1 MTDSKHSDGN
11 GLTDPEKSQTSG
23 NADTGLTET
32 KKSGRLQKRHYL
44 LIFAGIIVLAIVLL
58 LAASLATTTIEL
70 QLPATGGVTYPYTT
84 TYGIEMQEGITHT
97 IGDINILF
105 LAIDDEIFLSI
116 GDEKVRMETG
126 EKKKVTERHATIKT
140 LGFVLYDANYM
151 ILAQYLGMTGDNAK
165 FHITL
170 KTSEQIP
177 GFLLERIL
185 PAEISAVPV

>member
-1 MTDSKHSDGN
+1 MTD
-11 GLTDPEKSQTSG
+11 TEKSEPSG
-23 NADTGLTET
+23 EDETGLTEP

-44 LIFAGIIVLAIVLL
+44 LICTGLIVLVIVLL
-58 LAASLATTTIEL
+58 FAASLATTTIQL

-84 TYGIEMQEGITHT
+84 TYGIEMQEGMTHT

-116 GDEKVRMETG
+116 GDEKVRMEIG
-126 EKKKVTERHATIKT
+126 EKKKITERHATIKT
-140 LGFVLYDANYM
+140 LGFVLFDSNYM